1 MATGTVDSPFT
12 LDLTTVDPTVTE
24 TEPTPL
30 PPGISWD
37 GPTRTLS
44 GTPTAPGSWEV
55 RYSLPS
61 YGSGTVTIDIDA
73 GDAEFPVDDD
83 GELEL
88 GVRVTVPVWELA
100 GSPEVVL
107 VGINGAPPGL
117 VSSGDHRELVGAPT
131 EEGTFLAQPMKA
143 GSYGGDEPHGEP
155 VELVVVPAGSSGGG
169 DGGDG
174 PGRAAA
180 TLVVGELA
188 ELDLPAV
195 LGVDEPVV
203 PVVEPVPA
211 GMTHTGA
218 GVLVGRP
225 TEEGELELELRDDT
239 ALVGTVDVLIL
250 PAGSQAT
257 DDPWAVWDDLAA
269 SLAPRVAAMVGQHG
283 SEPVIDTAKA
293 QLPLVAEYVRGYTR
307 GRGFDGSSPAGPLLA
322 VIVSATA
329 RLATNPE
336 QLTAYT
342 MGDYSER
349 PARLA
354 GWTLAEIGVLHRFRV
369 VAA

>member
-1 MATGTVDSPFT
+1 MATPAIITAGEPVDLDPSLHYDDPSGTDRKPVAAQPQLETELPTGLSWDGDTLRIVGTTEVVGVVETTIRVPDLDYGPWASLPFT
-12 LDLTTVDPTVTE
+12 L
-24 TEPTPL
+24 
-30 PPGISWD
+30 
-37 GPTRTLS
+37 
-44 GTPTAPGSWEV
+44 
-55 RYSLPS
+55 
-61 YGSGTVTIDIDA
+61 
-73 GDAEFPVDDD
+73 
-83 GELEL
+83 
-88 GVRVTVPVWELA
+88 
-100 GSPEVVL
+100 EVV
-107 VGINGAPPGL
+107 
-117 VSSGDHRELVGAPT
+117 
-131 EEGTFLAQPMKA
+131 EG
-143 GSYGGDEPHGEP
+143 G
-155 VELVVVPAGSSGGG
+155 
-169 DGGDG
+169 GGDG
-174 PGRAAA
+174 PGRASA

-195 LGVDEPVV
+195 LGVDEPVA

-239 ALVGTVDVLIL
+239 AVVGTVDVLIL

>member
-1 MATGTVDSPFT
+1 MSPVTATVGEPFE
-12 LDLTTVDPTVTE
+12 LDLRTI
-24 TEPTPL
+24 EPKVHAA
-30 PPGISWD
+30 PPDGI
-37 GPTRTLS
+37 
-44 GTPTAPGSWEV
+44 
-55 RYSLPS
+55 
-61 YGSGTVTIDIDA
+61 
-73 GDAEFPVDDD
+73 
-83 GELEL
+83 
-88 GVRVTVPVWELA
+88 
-100 GSPEVVL
+100 
-107 VGINGAPPGL
+107 PPGL
-117 VSSGDHRELVGAPT
+117 EWDEDERTLHGVPT
-131 EEGTFLAQPMKA
+131 EAGDFSVGYSFQGT
-143 GSYGGDEPHGEP
+143 YGLETGY
-155 VELVVVPAGSSGGG
+155 VTISVVG
-169 DGGDG
+169 DGGVDPDE

-180 TLVVGELA
+180 TLVVGELV

-195 LGVDEPVV
+195 LVVDEPVV

-211 GMTHTGA
+211 GMAHTGA

-225 TEEGELELELRDDT
+225 TVEGELEVDLRDDT

-283 SEPVIDTAKA
+283 SEPVVETAKA

>member
-1 MATGTVDSPFT
+1 MATPAIITAGEPVDLDPSLHYDDGDTRKPNPDQPDLEADLPAGLTWDGDTLHIVGTTEEVGIVDTYVRVPSLDYAPYDSLPFT
-12 LDLTTVDPTVTE
+12 L
-24 TEPTPL
+24 
-30 PPGISWD
+30 
-37 GPTRTLS
+37 
-44 GTPTAPGSWEV
+44 
-55 RYSLPS
+55 
-61 YGSGTVTIDIDA
+61 
-73 GDAEFPVDDD
+73 
-83 GELEL
+83 
-88 GVRVTVPVWELA
+88 
-100 GSPEVVL
+100 EVV
-107 VGINGAPPGL
+107 
-117 VSSGDHRELVGAPT
+117 
-131 EEGTFLAQPMKA
+131 EG
-143 GSYGGDEPHGEP
+143 G
-155 VELVVVPAGSSGGG
+155 
-169 DGGDG
+169 GGDG
-174 PGRAAA
+174 PGRASA

-225 TEEGELELELRDDT
+225 TTEGELELELRDDE

-307 GRGFDGSSPAGPLLA
+307 GRGFDGSAPAGPLLA

-336 QLTAYT
+336 QVSAYT

-369 VAA
+369 VSA